1 VIVADTDVLTR
12 SNRAATIG
20 IMTYSSWTPSLVTDA
35 AVWDVE
41 QRTVF
46 ADNWIAVARSS
57 DLRDPG
63 TYLSARIADEPVV
76 VVRDKDHRL
85 RAISNVCRH
94 RGTTLVEGFGSARS
108 LQCPNHRWTYGL
120 DGSLVAAPSM
130 DGVADFEMV
139 DHCLPVFAVCE
150 WQGWIMV
157 NLSATAPPLHES
169 VQRLDSMLADVGLA
183 SMERVGSLS
192 FPSPWNWKISVENF
206 AESYHHQ
213 SVHPQT
219 LQPIYPGARSFVIDS
234 KGEPWSWLDH
244 ESTEPSLDPF
254 TATVLFPTL
263 LFSLI
268 RPDAM
273 AWFHLD
279 PVSLDRTNLSIEVFV
294 EPTLVDNQPLID
306 GLLDS
311 LRQINSE
318 DIDIN
323 RRTFEGLQS
332 RYAAMGPL
340 STLEGAV
347 AQFRS
352 WMLDQLRSDCS

>member
-1 VIVADTDVLTR
+1 
-12 SNRAATIG
+12 
-20 IMTYSSWTPSLVTDA
+20 LVTDS
-35 AVWDVE
+35 AVWYAE

-46 ADNWIAVARSS
+46 ANNWIAVARSS
-57 DLRDPG
+57 DVSDPG
-63 TYLSARIADEPVV
+63 AYLSARIADEPIL
-76 VVRDKDHRL
+76 VVRDQDRSL
-85 RAISNVCRH
+85 RALSNVCRH
-94 RGTTLVEGFGSARS
+94 RGTTLVEGSGSARS

-120 DGSLVAAPSM
+120 DGTLLAAPSM
-130 DGVADFEMV
+130 DGVADF
-139 DHCLPVFAVCE
+139 DTIDFCLPVFAVCE

-169 VQRLDSMLADVGLA
+169 VRRLDSMLADFGLA
-183 SMERVGSLS
+183 SMERVGSLH

-219 LQPIYPGARSFVIDS
+219 LQPIYPGARSFVVDS
-234 KGEPWSWLDH
+234 DGEPWSWLDH
-244 ESTEPSLDPF
+244 ESTEPTIEPF

-273 AWFHLD
+273 AWFHLE
-279 PVSLDRTNLSIEVFV
+279 PISLGHTNLTIEVFV
-294 EPTLVDNQPLID
+294 EPSLVANLPVID
-306 GLLDS
+306 GLIDS
-311 LRQINSE
+311 LRQINTE
-318 DIDIN
+318 DIEIN
-323 RRTFEGLQS
+323 RRTFDGLHS
-332 RYAAMGPL
+332 RHAAMGPL

-347 AQFRS
+347 AQFRA